1 MKILGI
7 FCFDVL
13 NVKKV
18 NLNVSKN
25 NGTKKIF
32 LRRRRTR
39 KSSFKGESVDIA
51 LDKNVFHV
59 HMYLCIQIK
68 NTSFVPD
75 FFLGRKRWC
84 DTDCMSYMSRAGII
98 DSLNMIGTDWIRAGI
113 IDIFWIW
120 LVLIEPGPD
129 LCSKLM

>member
-18 NLNVSKN
+18 NLNVLKN

-51 LDKNVFHV
+51 LDKNIFHV
-59 HMYLCIQIK
+59 HMYH
-68 NTSFVPD
+68 VP
-75 FFLGRKRWC
+75 RYPNQKH
-84 DTDCMSYMSRAGII
+84 
-98 DSLNMIGTDWIRAGI
+98 
-113 IDIFWIW
+113 
-120 LVLIEPGPD
+120 E
-129 LCSKLM
+129 LCS

>member
-39 KSSFKGESVDIA
+39 KSSFTGGKCRYCSWQKCFPCTYVPMYPNQKHELCSWLLFRTKKVMWYW
-51 LDKNVFHV
+51 LHV
-59 HMYLCIQIK
+59 IYEQGR
-68 NTSFVPD
+68 D
-75 FFLGRKRWC
+75 YRFFEYDWYWLNQGRNNR
-84 DTDCMSYMSRAGII
+84 YI
-98 DSLNMIGTDWIRAGI
+98 LNMTSTDWTRAR
-113 IDIFWIW
+113 
-120 LVLIEPGPD
+120 LVF
-129 LCSKLM
+129 